1 MVGWCSMG
9 TLNGPC
15 YLSIYLNLSIC
26 LSICLSIYLFIYL
39 SIIYLPIY
47 LSVCLSL
54 YLSIFVSIYL
64 YIYLSIFLSIYLSFF
79 LSIYFSFYLSIYPSI
94 YLSVCLSI
102 YLSFY
107 LEIEFLYT
115 FGFTSPSHFSEAPF
129 ARVGPS
135 EALVHGIFLGWLCFW
150 SRLANTA
157 VLPYKRPCYRE
168 VTCWWESRQTLD
180 RRVLFI
186 FPVGAKV
193 RDGPNK

>member
-39 SIIYLPIY
+39 SIYYLSTY
-47 LSVCLSL
+47 LSVCLSVSL
-54 YLSIFVSIYL
+54 SIYL
-64 YIYLSIFLSIYLSFF
+64 YIYLSFF
-79 LSIYFSFYLSIYPSI
+79 LSIYLSYLSFFLSIFLSIY
-94 YLSVCLSI
+94 LASI

>member
-102 YLSFY
+102 YLSRDW
-107 LEIEFLYT
+107 ICLYVW
-115 FGFTSPSHFSEAPF
+115 FHIPKS
-129 ARVGPS
+129 
-135 EALVHGIFLGWLCFW
+135 LFW
-150 SRLANTA
+150 SPFRASWTIRGSCPRHLSWLTLLLKQACQHRSSSLQETLLQRSHLLMRIKA
-157 VLPYKRPCYRE
+157 DFGSASLVYF
-168 VTCWWESRQTLD
+168 SRGGQSQGWT
-180 RRVLFI
+180 
-186 FPVGAKV
+186 K
-193 RDGPNK
+193 